1 MNEMT
6 NQYQPETAVGMLAE
20 ATLQAAVQIAIVKGL
35 YKVTDNP
42 TKKENFSRKLSEA
55 LKSTT
60 KDNLDRVMEEWK
72 EATEANLNNAWLKQ
86 LMVTQA
92 AELAQ
97 IAISKIN

>member
-1 MNEMT
+1 
-6 NQYQPETAVGMLAE
+6 
-20 ATLQAAVQIAIVKGL
+20 
-35 YKVTDNP
+35 
-42 TKKENFSRKLSEA
+42 
-55 LKSTT
+55 
-60 KDNLDRVMEEWK
+60 MEEWK